1 MRQER
6 VGHNVLRVAGNVTS
20 DLAKWKQLE
29 EWTSQRIRETIYR
42 LRTSAQETVLTLSLT
57 ILIRGI
63 KRPAA
68 NRNLI
73 PLLEP
78 KKQGSVSKRRIRWR
92 VLRRRGISVV
102 WFAPHLPL
110 IGFRMLFL
118 QDLIRNIL
126 PGALAMW
133 RFFLLLLSKFFFSF
147 TRKKLNSKF
156 SFNML
161 EF

>member
-68 NRNLI
+68 NRSLI